1 MATPLVL
8 HGHFYQPPRENP
20 WSEVIDEQPSAAP
33 CPNWNERVFYEC
45 YRPNA
50 HARILDQSGRV
61 EAIVNNYEYLSF
73 NFGPTLLS
81 WMERYHPRTYA
92 AILEADRASRA
103 RNGGHGNAIAQ
114 GYNHAILPLCN
125 ERDRVTQVK
134 WGIADFRYRFG
145 REPESLWL
153 PETACNA
160 ATIGTLID
168 EGMRFLLLSPEQA
181 QRVKPLAGGEW
192 RDVSGGT
199 IDPGVAYR
207 CFHPDGSSRSID
219 IFFYDGPIARAIAF
233 EGGLQTTQILMDRIG
248 RAQGGEDRLVHTA
261 TDGESYGHHT
271 HFGDRSL
278 AYALTHE
285 APRRGYVVT
294 NYGAF
299 LDRHPPTLQVELKP
313 GPDGEGTAWSC
324 AHGVGRWVRDCG
336 CHTGGR
342 EGWNQS
348 WRGPLRRALDFLRDT
363 VQNSFEQKRGV
374 LFLDPWATRND
385 YIELILDPRRD
396 KKEFLDRHAGRIL
409 TAQERTRALMFLEIQ
424 RQAQLMYT
432 SCGWF
437 FSDVSGIETVQI
449 LKYAGRIFD
458 LMGRLGLEVPK
469 ERFLQ
474 ILSEAKSNLP
484 AQGSGADLYRKY
496 VEPCVVTPQGVA
508 AHLALT
514 AAADGLKSEGEAGGY
529 RYALED
535 HQTLHHGR
543 LTLATGHQRLE
554 SPITEESHHFAY
566 ASLHMGGLDF
576 YCVVKPYAEMTDY
589 PRSVKKVWDVFQTA
603 SLPQLLRTLQD
614 EFGPQEFGVE
624 HLLPESRR
632 HIFENVFRELVERFY
647 EQYARLYED
656 NRRNLEML
664 QNAGFPLSPEL
675 RAAAEFTL
683 SRRFEEEIR
692 KQGESRDPEAYQE
705 ALQIAEEA
713 KRRGYRLDHTFSNR
727 IFGRMV
733 VEAVRMAVETPTT
746 ETARTALDVLRLARK
761 LNLEIPLDPAQEI
774 VYRAAFTNPKFP
786 VLAELA
792 EALSLRS
799 EILLAR
805 NRERMKEGL

>member
-1 MATPLVL
+1 MATPLVI

-20 WSEVIDEQPSAAP
+20 WSEVVDDQPSAAP
-33 CPNWNERVFYEC
+33 YANWNERVFYEC

-50 HARILDQSGRV
+50 HARVLDLSGRV
-61 EAIVNNYEYLSF
+61 EAIINNYRYLSF

-81 WMERYHPRTYA
+81 WMEKCHPRTYA
-92 AILEADRASRA
+92 AILEADRESRK

-114 GYNHAILPLCN
+114 AYNHAILPLCN
-125 ERDRVTQVK
+125 ERDRITQVR
-134 WGIADFRYRFG
+134 WGVADFRHRFK
-145 REPESLWL
+145 RDPESLWL
-153 PETACNA
+153 PETACND
-160 ATIGTLID
+160 ATLGTLID
-168 EGMRFLLLSPEQA
+168 EGLRYVILSPDQA
-181 QRVKPLAGGEW
+181 ARVRPLAGGDW
-192 RDVSGGT
+192 RDVSSGN

-207 CFHPDGSSRSID
+207 CFHRDGSGRFID
-219 IFFYDGPIARAIAF
+219 VFFYDGPIARAIAF
-233 EGGLQTTQILMDRIG
+233 EGALQTTQILMDRIG
-248 RAQGGEDRLVHTA
+248 RAQTGEGRIVQTA

-278 AYALTHE
+278 AYALEFE
-285 APRRGYVVT
+285 APRRGYEVT

-299 LDRHPPTLQVELKP
+299 LERNPPRWQVELKGGP
-313 GPDGEGTAWSC
+313 GGEGTAWSC

-342 EGWNQS
+342 EGWNQA
-348 WRGPLRRALDFLRDT
+348 WRGPLRQALDFARDAA
-363 VQNSFEQKRGV
+363 QAAFEQKRGI
-374 LFLDPWATRND
+374 LFQDPWAARD
-385 YIELILDPRRD
+385 EYVGLILDPARD
-396 KKEFLDRHAGRIL
+396 KKEFLDRHAGRVL
-409 TAQERTRALMFLEIQ
+409 TPAERVRALLFLEVQ

-437 FSDVSGIETVQI
+437 FADVSGIETVQI
-449 LKYAGRIFD
+449 LKYAGRMFD
-458 LMGRLGLEVPK
+458 LMGHLGLDVPK
-469 ERFLQ
+469 DRFLA
-474 ILSEAKSNLP
+474 ILGEAVSNLP
-484 AQGSGADLYRKY
+484 VQGTAADLYRQH
-496 VEPCVVTPQGVA
+496 VEPCAITPQGVA

-514 AAADGLKSEGEAGGY
+514 SAADGLRERGMAGGLHY
-529 RYALED
+529 VLKD

-543 LTLATGHQRLE
+543 LTLTTGHMELE
-554 SPITEESHHFAY
+554 SPLTTERNHFAY

-576 YCVVKPYAEMTDY
+576 YGAVKPHSEMPDFA
-589 PRSVKKVWDVFQTA
+589 RSAKRVWDVFQTA

-614 EFGPQEFGVE
+614 EFGPQDFGVE

-632 HIFENVFRELVERFY
+632 HVFESVFRELVERFY

-664 QNAGFPLSPEL
+664 QTAGFPLPPEL

-713 KRRGYRLDHTFSNR
+713 RQRGYRLDHTFSNR
-727 IFGRMV
+727 VFSAMV
-733 VEAVRMAVETPTT
+733 TDSVRMAVEEPAP
-746 ETARTALDVLRLARK
+746 ETVRTALGVLRLARK
-761 LNLEIPLDPAQEI
+761 LNLEFVAEPAQEI
-774 VYRAAFTNPKFP
+774 VYQAAFRDPRFP
-786 VLAELA
+786 LLVELA

-799 EILLAR
+799 EILLQK
-805 NRERMKEGL
+805 NREMAKEGV